1 MPDEYR
7 LACVLL
13 AAGESA
19 RFGSPKQI
27 AKVNDKPM
35 LVTSLKKIEASNI
48 DSVFVALGGN
58 CKLVEAVLPRE
69 TEIIKVE
76 NWQRGIG
83 KSIAHSVR
91 HVADAGFTHALI
103 ALSDQVAITTDA
115 YNQLLEMSEANPKAI
130 VAAKYAGII
139 GAPCIFPK
147 TFFDELRLMDNDK
160 GARSLLKQYSEYL
173 LEVSIPE
180 AGIDIDTP
188 QELALWLEHHLD
200 KS

>member
-58 CKLVEAVLPRE
+58 SKLVEAVLPRE

-76 NWQRGIG
+76 KWQRGIG
-83 KSIAHSVR
+83 KSIAHSVQ
-91 HVADAGFTHALI
+91 HIADAGFTHVLI

-139 GAPCIFPK
+139 GAPSIFPK
-147 TFFDELRLMDNDK
+147 TLFNELRLMDNDK

-173 LEVSIPE
+173 LEVSIPD